1 MRTAERSRRK
11 ADSKT
16 NTFFSSKVIFR
27 PKEKERVGR
36 KTLVA
41 ELEDSMK
48 QTEQTVKAE
57 KETFLFLNIRK

>member
-1 MRTAERSRRK
+1 M
-11 ADSKT
+11 
-16 NTFFSSKVIFR
+16 IFR